1 MSISIQTYPSI
12 HVFILFAIVALL
24 TGFGPIYF
32 LAYAL
37 EAFSSA
43 SPESNASGAL
53 LQFIL
58 PTVLLADCIIVK
70 KRIYR
75 EDGGISTA
83 TIICALSGMF
93 VFIAIVFSLWIF
105 TTPEPA
111 QVIRADNNQNFL
123 GEFMKF
129 DIFVGIIGAIAGW
142 LTAFFTL
149 PAKPI
154 PPEEH

>member
-1 MSISIQTYPSI
+1 MNTSIQPYPSI
-12 HVFILFAIVALL
+12 RVFILFAVVALL

-53 LQFIL
+53 LQFML

-93 VFIAIVFSLWIF
+93 VCIAIVFLLWIF
-105 TTPEPA
+105 TTPEPV
-111 QVIRADNNQNFL
+111 QVIRTDSNQNFL
-123 GEFMKF
+123 GDFMKF

>member
-1 MSISIQTYPSI
+1 MNTSIQPYPSI
-12 HVFILFAIVALL
+12 RVFILFAVVALL
-24 TGFGPIYF
+24 IGFGPIYF

-37 EAFSSA
+37 EAFSSD
-43 SPESNASGAL
+43 SPESNALGFL
-53 LQFIL
+53 LQFIF

-93 VFIAIVFSLWIF
+93 VCIAIVFLLWIF
-105 TTPEPA
+105 TTPEPV
-111 QVIRADNNQNFL
+111 QVIRTDSNQNFL
-123 GEFMKF
+123 GDFMKF

>member
-1 MSISIQTYPSI
+1 MNTSIQPYPSI
-12 HVFILFAIVALL
+12 RVFILFAVVALL

-93 VFIAIVFSLWIF
+93 VCMAIVFLLWIF
-105 TTPEPA
+105 TTPEPV
-111 QVIRADNNQNFL
+111 QVIRTDSNQDFL
-123 GEFMKF
+123 GDFMKF

-149 PAKPI
+149 PAKPV

>member
-1 MSISIQTYPSI
+1 MNTSIQPYPSI
-12 HVFILFAIVALL
+12 RVFILFAVVALL

-93 VFIAIVFSLWIF
+93 VCIAIVFLLWIF
-105 TTPEPA
+105 TTPEPV
-111 QVIRADNNQNFL
+111 QVIRTDSNQDFL
-123 GEFMKF
+123 GDFMKF

-149 PAKPI
+149 PAKPV

>member
-1 MSISIQTYPSI
+1 MNTSIQPYPSI
-12 HVFILFAIVALL
+12 RVFILFAVVALL
-24 TGFGPIYF
+24 IGFGPIYF

-43 SPESNASGAL
+43 SPESNALGFL
-53 LQFIL
+53 LQFIF

-93 VFIAIVFSLWIF
+93 VCIAIVFLLWIF
-105 TTPEPA
+105 TTPEPV
-111 QVIRADNNQNFL
+111 QVIRTDSNQDFL
-123 GEFMKF
+123 GDFMKF

>member
-1 MSISIQTYPSI
+1 MNTSIQPYPSI
-12 HVFILFAIVALL
+12 RVFILFAVVALL

-105 TTPEPA
+105 TAPKPA

-123 GEFMKF
+123 GDFMKF

-142 LTAFFTL
+142 ITALFTL
-149 PAKPI
+149 PAKPVS
-154 PPEEH
+154 PEER